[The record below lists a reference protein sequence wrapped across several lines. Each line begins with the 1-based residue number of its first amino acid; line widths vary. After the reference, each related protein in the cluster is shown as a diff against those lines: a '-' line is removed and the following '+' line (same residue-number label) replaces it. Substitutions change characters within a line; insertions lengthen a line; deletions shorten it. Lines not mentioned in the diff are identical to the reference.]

1 MASRVIRTRS
11 RRSLPLVWV
20 PDVADRIMA
29 EKKQV
34 IDGVN
39 NLDYWMSKSE
49 QSNRNHIFQDY
60 ESTLTAV
67 RMGPWNFH
75 FSTKE
80 DYSANVVPSAV
91 PLVL

>member
-1 MASRVIRTRS
+1 
-11 RRSLPLVWV
+11 
-20 PDVADRIMA
+20 
-29 EKKQV
+29 
-34 IDGVN
+34 
-39 NLDYWMSKSE
+39 MSKSE